1 MVDMIRP
8 DFPGSQAVT
17 QSFLHAAHIA
27 TRVDFLANP
36 LIARTARSC
45 WAKTRKS
52 LGSPLHPME
61 SHGIAASFCL
71 VALLCQKT
79 NFAPER
85 PELNMHHLIS
95 LAFIFHFLW
104 L

>member
-61 SHGIAASFCL
+61 SHWKCT
-71 VALLCQKT
+71 ALHKT